1 MRCGFPFQDWDGALV
16 RCEGGEDLQ
25 VRPDHT
31 FVFMMN
37 NVSGILGHNLQTCQY
52 CFMFVKNVDGVPSA
66 SASFARRPQST
77 IYLKTINCG
86 GRQNLI
92 NKCHRWKE
100 WKYVQSELAFAQ
112 QFDFYHTG
120 RLYESVKIGQSFKFQ
135 LEDTQ
140 KGPHPPID
148 QWQCTEWLK
157 NQTLINIYFTEI
169 LVSEFDIWH
178 DGGWPMAPGD
188 WNYWPASSPNP
199 CNFMASYWSMTYT
212 ILSHNWVNMREDSWP
227 RNMRLG
233 GGGVQGQG

>member
-31 FVFMMN
+31 FVLIMN
-37 NVSGILGHNLQTCQY
+37 NVSGILCHNLQTCQY

-120 RLYESVKIGQSFKFQ
+120 RLYESVKMGQSFKIQ

-140 KGPHPPID
+140 KGPHWSVAVHSRVFRKRVKAKDFNGHPPEPSG
-148 QWQCTEWLK
+148 QSYNW
-157 NQTLINIYFTEI
+157 
-169 LVSEFDIWH
+169 
-178 DGGWPMAPGD
+178 
-188 WNYWPASSPNP
+188 SPN
-199 CNFMASYWSMTYT
+199 S
-212 ILSHNWVNMREDSWP
+212 
-227 RNMRLG
+227 
-233 GGGVQGQG
+233 